1 MGDVEDT
8 YEEPNE
14 KIFEM
19 TIINAN
25 ARSLCPKIDSLIT
38 CMDEMEASIGVVT
51 ETWFRDSPELEDD
64 LADLQGRAGL
74 SMLKLCR
81 APNAQGVSHGGVGIA
96 YNQNKCTLTRI
107 DLLNPCN
114 WEILAAKSR
123 FVGFHRPVVV
133 IACYVPPS
141 YSIPRGTACLS
152 FIRDTVTEMKR
163 VHDDP
168 YVVIAGTL
176 INGTLVLPWTTSW
189 TLRKPRLA
197 PLAAT
202 GHWIR

>member
-8 YEEPNE
+8 YEEPND

-81 APNAQGVSHGGVGIA
+81 APNAQGVSHGGG
-96 YNQNKCTLTRI
+96 
-107 DLLNPCN
+107 
-114 WEILAAKSR
+114 W
-123 FVGFHRPVVV
+123 HR
-133 IACYVPPS
+133 
-141 YSIPRGTACLS
+141 L
-152 FIRDTVTEMKR
+152 
-163 VHDDP
+163 
-168 YVVIAGTL
+168 
-176 INGTLVLPWTTSW
+176 
-189 TLRKPRLA
+189 
-197 PLAAT
+197 
-202 GHWIR
+202 